1 MGLKLI
7 QKQEGQSLNLCEVKA
22 YLRVQHDLEDE
33 LLKRFVEKALAW
45 VEESTGKT
53 LL

>member
-7 QKQEGQSLNLCEVKA
+7 QKQEGQSLNLCEVKE

-33 LLKRFVEKALAW
+33 LLKRFVEKALVW